1 MDSYSQS
8 GLIDYDGYHL
18 QIAVIISV
26 ISPQAN
32 TDYLTLN
39 FGFVLDYILVMSLL
53 TMAFEL
59 LSVGWIFRRKV
70 DNFKDQINGKVVPV
84 RVNLIKTMPKI
95 QVHVNSLNLYFIG
108 FSNIDFHLINLNFG
122 QHTREDRRVES

>member
-53 TMAFEL
+53 AMSFEL
-59 LSVGWIFRRKV
+59 LSVGWIYRSRV
-70 DNFKDQINGKVVPV
+70 DNSKD
-84 RVNLIKTMPKI
+84 
-95 QVHVNSLNLYFIG
+95 
-108 FSNIDFHLINLNFG
+108 
-122 QHTREDRRVES
+122 